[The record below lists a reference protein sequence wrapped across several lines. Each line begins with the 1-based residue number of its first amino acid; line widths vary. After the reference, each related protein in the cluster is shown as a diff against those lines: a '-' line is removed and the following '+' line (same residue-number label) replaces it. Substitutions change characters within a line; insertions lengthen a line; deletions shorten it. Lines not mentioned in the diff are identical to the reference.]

1 MKPVPKSEN
10 AFALEKRSVLIVVQN
25 EDFSFRPKSSS
36 LAKIIF
42 SNLSAE
48 ATKKED
54 PNEIDILG
62 NDPGWYTNYE

>member
-1 MKPVPKSEN
+1 MKSVPKSEN
-10 AFALEKRSVLIVVQN
+10 AFALEKRSVLLVVEN
-25 EDFSFRPKSSS
+25 EDFSFRPKSSA

-48 ATKKED
+48 TSKKQD
-54 PNEIDILG
+54 PNEIDTQG